1 VFGERFDLPALRD
14 YASKTLHLP
23 IKLLF
28 PAGIRG
34 GVQTYH
40 MLGLGDMA
48 IPGIFLA
55 LALAFD
61 KHLVNE
67 RARKDGGEETS
78 SSSSDDKGHVD
89 LALASSSGA
98 LHGGA
103 ASSSIA
109 SSSTGEA
116 STACDYLAAEAAA
129 HGPLPAPAQRQYFYA
144 ARCGY
149 MCGIALSIGASRLTG
164 AAQPALL
171 YLVPCVLLPIIA
183 RAKARNHLGLLWA
196 GFPDDDDNG
205 GFDDADGDDDA
216 PDAKKGADD
225 GISDLVK
232 AEGVEHDEEAQ
243 VAGRSS
249 NSASKSSPSEIH
261 ARFGNMKL

>member
-1 VFGERFDLPALRD
+1 MLGEHFDLPALRD
-14 YASKTLHLP
+14 HASKTLHLP

-67 RARKDGGEETS
+67 RARKDGGNEDSSS
-78 SSSSDDKGHVD
+78 SSSSDRAGHGD
-89 LALASSSGA
+89 LSLANTTGA
-98 LHGGA
+98 VHGGA
-103 ASSSIA
+103 ATIGTVSSA
-109 SSSTGEA
+109 TGEA
-116 STACDYLAAEAAA
+116 SSACDYLGAESVA
-129 HGPLPAPAQRQYFYA
+129 HGPLPSPAHRQYFYA
-144 ARCGY
+144 TRRGY

-171 YLVPCVLLPIIA
+171 YLVLCVLVPIVA

-196 GFPDDDDNG
+196 GFPDDDDDN
-205 GFDDADGDDDA
+205 DDEDIIDEAGDDKN
-216 PDAKKGADD
+216 PDAKKKVD

-232 AEGVEHDEEAQ
+232 GDRAAHDEEAQ
-243 VAGRSS
+243 VSGTSS
-249 NSASKSSPSEIH
+249 DSASQSGPSEVFT
-261 ARFGNMKL
+261 RY